1 MLGRLPTA
9 LLTALSTV
17 LVSALGGAPP
27 TGPPPTAPPR
37 TQAPADLGWV
47 ANLNQGHAVDVAYA
61 NGALRLT
68 GPTGLLTL
76 PAHPLPRSVGRLS
89 TQVDAS
95 TPPGGTVEVDVRGR
109 LPGGRWTEWL
119 PTSPGAPTELPGP
132 SNLVQLRVLLTA
144 DPGAGPNRPEVRAL
158 RVHAEE
164 VTRLQVAAPADPVD
178 YRVFATREGLVHGRT
193 ANGHRIKPHD
203 LFVALPSWR
212 SLADEDGSEYS
223 VKVCAA
229 GGRCVWAP
237 VWDVGP
243 WNTKD
248 DYWSAHRQEWPDLPQ
263 GVPEAEA
270 AYRDGHNDGK
280 DGEGRTVGNP
290 AGIDLS
296 DGVFDKALK
305 LTDNGEVTVSY
316 LWTGG
321 PPLSTVDA
329 ENTQTDTADPLAA
342 ARAPQ
347 PATQPASTQPATP
360 ATDSDSDQADK
371 SDSDDTSDSDD
382 HGDGSD
388 DGLSADQAVPVR
400 SAPAPDAPQVGLAA
414 NSAGVPVECA
424 APNGWLRIGPDEYLP
439 AGAVELADDT
449 SVGPC

>member
-1 MLGRLPTA
+1 VFGRLPSA
-9 LLTALSTV
+9 LLTAVSTV
-17 LVSALGGAPP
+17 LVSALGAA
-27 TGPPPTAPPR
+27 PPTAPPPG
-37 TQAPADLGWV
+37 APPAAGLDWA

-89 TQVDAS
+89 TQVDAV

-119 PTSPGAPTELPGP
+119 PSRPGTPTALPGP

-144 DPGAGPNRPEVRAL
+144 DPGPAVPGAAAPARPEVRGL

-164 VTRLQVAAPADPVD
+164 VSQLRVAAPAEPAS
-178 YRVFATREGLVHGRT
+178 YHVFATREGLVHGST
-193 ANGHRIKPHD
+193 ANGHRIRPHD

-223 VKVCAA
+223 VKVCAV
-229 GGRCVWAP
+229 GGPCAWAP

-248 DYWSAHRQEWPDLPQ
+248 DYWSAHREQWRDLPQ

-280 DGEGRTVGNP
+280 DGKGRTVGNP

-296 DGVFDKALK
+296 DGVFDAALK
-305 LTDNGEVTVSY
+305 LTDNTEVTVSY

-329 ENTQTDTADPLAA
+329 ESQETDTTDQVTAA
-342 ARAPQ
+342 AGYADK
-347 PATQPASTQPATP
+347 SG
-360 ATDSDSDQADK
+360 TDKSGTDKSGADK
-371 SDSDDTSDSDD
+371 SDDKSGTDKSGTDKSDD
-382 HGDGSD
+382 HGDG
-388 DGLSADQAVPVR
+388 LEPDQAVAVR
-400 SAPAPDAPQVGLAA
+400 SAPSPDAPEVGVAA
-414 NSAGVPVECA
+414 HDAGVPVECGT
-424 APNGWLRIGPDEYLP
+424 PNGWLRIGPDQYLP

>member
-27 TGPPPTAPPR
+27 TAQPPGAEPPGGLDW
-37 TQAPADLGWV
+37 A

-61 NGALRLT
+61 NGALRLA
-68 GPTGLLTL
+68 GPSGLLTL

-89 TQVDAS
+89 TELDAL
-95 TPPGGTVEVDVRGR
+95 TPSGSAVEVDVRGR
-109 LPGGRWTEWL
+109 LPGGRWTEWQ
-119 PTSPGAPTELPGP
+119 PSPPGAPTTLPSP
-132 SNLVQLRVLLTA
+132 SNLVQLRVLLST
-144 DPGAGPNRPEVRAL
+144 AGPTAAGAAAGRPELRGL

-164 VTRLQVAAPADPVD
+164 VPELRVAAPAEPAG

-193 ANGHRIKPHD
+193 ANGHRITPHD

-229 GGRCVWAP
+229 DSRCVWAP

-243 WNTKD
+243 WNTND
-248 DYWSAHRQEWPDLPQ
+248 DYWSAHREQWRDLPQ

-270 AYRDGHNDGK
+270 AYRDGHNDGR
-280 DGEGRTVGNP
+280 DGTGRTVGNP

-296 DGVFDKALK
+296 DGVFDAALK
-305 LTDNGEVTVSY
+305 LADNTEVTVSY

-321 PPLSTVDA
+321 PPLSTVHA
-329 ENTQTDTADPLAA
+329 EDQQTDTADQLAA
-342 ARAPQ
+342 AP
-347 PATQPASTQPATP
+347 ST
-360 ATDSDSDQADK
+360 DKSDK
-371 SDSDDTSDSDD
+371 SDSDKPDSDKPGDD
-382 HGDGSD
+382 HGDG
-388 DGLSADQAVPVR
+388 LSADRAVPVR
-400 SAPAPDAPQVGLAA
+400 GGPSPDAPQVGVAA
-414 NSAGVPVECA
+414 HNTGVPVECA
-424 APNGWLRIGPDEYLP
+424 TPSGWLRIGPDQYLP

>member
-1 MLGRLPTA
+1 VLGRLPTA

-17 LVSALGGAPP
+17 LVSALGVAPP
-27 TGPPPTAPPR
+27 NSGPTQPPAGLDW
-37 TQAPADLGWV
+37 A
-47 ANLNQGHAVDVAYA
+47 ANLNQGHAVDVAYT

-89 TQVDAS
+89 TQLEVL
-95 TPPGGTVEVDVRGR
+95 TPPGSTVEVDVRGR
-109 LPGGRWTEWL
+109 LPGGRWTEWQ
-119 PTSPGAPTELPGP
+119 PSRPGAPTDLPGP
-132 SNLVQLRVLLTA
+132 SNLVQLRLLLSS
-144 DPGAGPNRPEVRAL
+144 PGGAPARPEVRAL
-158 RVHAEE
+158 RVHTEE
-164 VTRLQVAAPADPVD
+164 VPRLRVAAPAEPAD

-193 ANGHRIKPHD
+193 ANGHRITRHD

-212 SLADEDGSEYS
+212 SLADEDGSEYT

-248 DYWSAHRQEWPDLPQ
+248 DYWSAHREQWRDLPQ
-263 GVPEAEA
+263 GVPEAQA
-270 AYRDGHNDGK
+270 AYRDGHNDGR
-280 DGEGRTVGNP
+280 DGTGRTVGNP

-296 DGVFDKALK
+296 DGVFDAALK
-305 LTDNGEVTVSY
+305 LTDNTEVTVSY

-329 ENTQTDTADPLAA
+329 QDQQTDTADQLAA
-342 ARAPQ
+342 A
-347 PATQPASTQPATP
+347 PATQRT
-360 ATDSDSDQADK
+360 DK
-371 SDSDDTSDSDD
+371 SDSAKADSDEPD
-382 HGDGSD
+382 KSDGDDPGDGTGGD
-388 DGLSADQAVPVR
+388 QDNGLSADRAVPVR
-400 SAPAPDAPQVGLAA
+400 SAPAPDAPEVGVAA
-414 NSAGVPVECA
+414 HNAGVPVECTT
-424 APNGWLRIGPDEYLP
+424 PNGWLRIGPDEYLP

-449 SVGPC
+449 TVGPC